1 MPSDRPAAR
10 NIKGSQ
16 DGRPPRGRP
25 WRHATITSH
34 EAARRGER
42 EPLWTLFKVVL
53 GLSAL
58 SWGGLALMAQLE
70 NHYVEREAGSR
81 AVAFSDL
88 IALAWMVPGPV
99 GCNVAVQLGHAL
111 RGRAGA
117 WVAGIA
123 SVLPF
128 FMLMTLFAIFYRT
141 PLVRTFASQ
150 TLLNHFS
157 VVLATLIGIT
167 WYKQTRALVRGKLE
181 WTAAVVGCF
190 ALFYAHS
197 PAAYVLMLSAAFGA
211 GWVVSPVR
219 NTRFV
224 VSFPRGDWQILAML
238 CVFVLLFA
246 LPLPHRYDLALLW
259 PRLAGAGMT
268 LFGGGFS
275 ALPVLK
281 TLFVTPTIGV
291 SDNDFTLAFS
301 LSPISP
307 GPLLNVVPFFGYL
320 VDGWAGRA
328 ARHARAVRA
337 VGMPRGAGAAASASV
352 ENEPAIRAWHAD
364 SARRHHR
371 VPRGGRAAYRRT
383 CAAATGL
390 SADRACSRRCASRS
404 SSCPCTWCTAPWA
417 IWRGGRPG
425 CEAAGGVRSATVLD
439 A

>member
-1 MPSDRPAAR
+1 M
-10 NIKGSQ
+10 Q
-16 DGRPPRGRP
+16 
-25 WRHATITSH
+25 TITSH
-34 EAARRGER
+34 DAARRGER
-42 EPLWTLFKVVL
+42 EPLWTLFRVVF

-70 NHYVEREAGSR
+70 NHYVEREGRLSR
-81 AVAFSDL
+81 VAFSDL

-99 GCNVAVQLGHAL
+99 GCNAAVQLGHAL

-141 PLVRTFASQ
+141 PIVRAAASQ

-181 WTAAVVGCF
+181 WTAAVVGCI

-219 NTRFV
+219 DTRFA
-224 VSFPRGDWQILAML
+224 VSFARVDWQILTML

-281 TLFVTPTIGV
+281 TLFVTPTIGI

-301 LSPISP
+301 LSPLSP

-320 VDGWAGRA
+320 VDGWAGALIATLALFVPSGCLVVLAQQHLHQLKMNQQFEHGMRIL
-328 ARHARAVRA
+328 RAVTTAFLA
-337 VGMPRGAGAAASASV
+337 VAVLRIAG
-352 ENEPAIRAWHAD
+352 
-364 SARRHHR
+364 R
-371 VPRGGRAAYRRT
+371 VPLQPVYLITALFSAMCFAKLKVPVYVVYGTVAVVCGLWLAYG
-383 CAAATGL
+383 AL
-390 SADRACSRRCASRS
+390 
-404 SSCPCTWCTAPWA
+404 
-417 IWRGGRPG
+417 
-425 CEAAGGVRSATVLD
+425 L
-439 A
+439 